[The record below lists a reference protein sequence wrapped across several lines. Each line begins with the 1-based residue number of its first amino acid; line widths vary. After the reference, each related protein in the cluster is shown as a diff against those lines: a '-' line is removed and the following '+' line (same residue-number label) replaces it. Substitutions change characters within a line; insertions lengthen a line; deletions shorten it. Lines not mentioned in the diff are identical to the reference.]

1 MLRAMR
7 QNASSWIIK
16 ILLLAIVI
24 AFVFMGLG
32 SYQSQTPSKIAVVNE
47 QPILIDEYR
56 ETYNN
61 LLEQVRQQFGNNL
74 SPELLKMM
82 NLKKQTMDRLIARA
96 LILQEAEKLNLQV
109 SDDELTD
116 AIRNIS
122 VFKRNGSFSVPTY
135 EKLLRR
141 VGTSPEQFEEE
152 QRKQMLTEKM
162 RQLIT
167 GSIMTTEAE
176 AREWFDWENAMINI
190 DVVGFDPKKYTDIH
204 PGDEEKI
211 KYFEANKKNYKTD
224 PQVKVRYARFSPDD
238 YIRDVEI
245 SEDEIK
251 NYYEANPEAFTSP
264 KTVEARHILIKADAE
279 APPEV
284 VEDARK
290 KAVDILKMAKDEKTD
305 FAELAKKYSEDP
317 AGDNGGYLGTF
328 TKETMVEPFA
338 EKAFSMEPGEI
349 SEPVRTRFGW
359 HIIKVETVNQALT
372 ASLEEA
378 ESEIRKNLE
387 DEASKNLAYDEAEA
401 LFDSAVG
408 GDDLVSEA
416 KSRGIK
422 LLETDFFS
430 RKTGPKADIR
440 DRVKFISS
448 AFNLA
453 ETEIS
458 DILDLADGY
467 YILQVVDR
475 IPEKISEY
483 KDVADQVEKD
493 LIAAISDQSA
503 SEDAEVFL
511 KSLKEADSSLAEEGS
526 KKNLTVTSTGFFK
539 RNDTIP
545 EIGMEQNVNNA
556 AFLLSEEQKWP
567 EKIIKGKTG
576 YYVIEFKERKK
587 PDAEG
592 FEKEKTEIINRLND
606 QKRFK
611 AFESWISQMKAS
623 SEITIEEGY
632 L

>member
-1 MLRAMR
+1 MR

-32 SYQSQTPSKIAVVNE
+32 SYQSQKPSKVALVNE
-47 QPILIDEYR
+47 QPISIDEYR

-61 LLEQVRQQFGNNL
+61 LLEQVRRQFGNNL
-74 SPELLKMM
+74 DPELLKMM
-82 NLKKQTMDRLIARA
+82 NLKKQTLDRLIART
-96 LILQEAEKLNLQV
+96 LILQEAEKLNLMV
-109 SDDELTD
+109 SEDELTD
-116 AIRNIS
+116 AIRNIPA
-122 VFKRNGSFSVPTY
+122 FKSSGSFSVPTY

-152 QRKQMLTEKM
+152 QRKLMLTEKM
-162 RQLIT
+162 RQLVT
-167 GSIMTTEAE
+167 DSIMVTEAE
-176 AREWFDWENAMINI
+176 AREWFNWENAMISI
-190 DVVGFDPKKYTDIH
+190 DVVEFDPTQYKEIQ

-224 PQVKVRYARFSPDD
+224 PQIKIRYVRFSPDD
-238 YIRDVEI
+238 YIRNVEI
-245 SEDEIK
+245 SKDEIK
-251 NYYEANPEAFTSP
+251 DYYEANPEAFTSP
-264 KTVEARHILIKADAE
+264 KTVEARHILIKADEE
-279 APPEV
+279 ASPEV
-284 VEDARK
+284 IEDARK
-290 KAVDILKMAKDEKTD
+290 KAVDILKMARDGKTG

-349 SEPVRTRFGW
+349 SEPVQTRFGW
-359 HIIKVETVNQALT
+359 HIIKVEKVNQART

-387 DEASKNLAYDEAEA
+387 DEAAKNLAYDEAEA

-408 GDDLVSEA
+408 GDDLVNEA

-448 AFNLA
+448 AFNLTD
-453 ETEIS
+453 TEIS

-467 YILQVVDR
+467 YILQIVDR

-483 KDVADQVEKD
+483 KDVEEQVEKD
-493 LIAAISDQSA
+493 LIATLRDRKA
-503 SEDAEVFL
+503 SEDAEAFL
-511 KSLKEADSSLAEEGS
+511 KSLKADSSLSEEGS
-526 KKNLTVTSTGFFK
+526 RKNLTVTSTGFFK

-556 AFLLSEEQKWP
+556 AFLLSKEQKWP
-567 EKIIKGKTG
+567 EKIIKGKNKV
-576 YYVIEFKERKK
+576 YVIEFKERKS
-587 PDAEG
+587 PDAEA
-592 FEKEKTEIINRLND
+592 FEKEKTETIKRLGD

-611 AFESWISQMKAS
+611 AFESWILQMKS
-623 SEITIEEGY
+623 SSKITIEEGY